1 MRRKYKWMN
10 LRPAV
15 RLLGRDD
22 GGAFSISKGLIC
34 MAKFCPNCGKQLKDT
49 DVFCTSCGKKFPQNA
64 QPIKPIKPIKPRVT
78 AEDELKAAR
87 DILCGIHLPDYSAA
101 LDHMNKAAKLGGH
114 DGTLEAI
121 VRMLGAIESL
131 QAVAL
136 GGKQGLAKPYG
147 NADTQKVPGQ
157 ANPSQ
162 PQQGGA
168 QPHGAQQGGPLP
180 IVGNHGAQQNAS
192 QQGGPLPTVGGHS
205 SQYGGTMPF
214 AGQQSRH
221 SGMSAGKAFAAGMAG
236 AVAGSVLTHA
246 LSGNS
251 SRAEA
256 SPSMHTTQHYMEPNS
271 YGDMGTGDNEYT
283 DLAGTD
289 GFSDGYDGGTDG
301 FSDGYDGSTDEFSDG
316 YDGSTDEFSEG

>member
-49 DVFCTSCGKKFPQNA
+49 DVFCTSCGKKFPQKA
-64 QPIKPIKPIKPRVT
+64 QPVKPRVT
-78 AEDELKAAR
+78 AEDELRAAR
-87 DILCGIHLPDYSAA
+87 DILCGMHLPDYSAA
-101 LDHMNKAAKLGGH
+101 LGHMDKAAKLGGH

-131 QAVAL
+131 QAVAQ
-136 GGKQGLAKPYG
+136 GDGLAKPHG
-147 NADTQKVPGQ
+147 NVPTQKMPGQ
-157 ANPSQ
+157 ASPSQ
-162 PQQGGA
+162 P
-168 QPHGAQQGGPLP
+168 QQGGPLP
-180 IVGNHGAQQNAS
+180 IVGNHGEHAAQQ
-192 QQGGPLPTVGGHS
+192 GCPLPTVGSHGT
-205 SQYGGTMPF
+205 QYGGAMPF
-214 AGQQSRH
+214 AGQQSRN

-256 SPSMHTTQHYMEPNS
+256 SPSMHTTRQYTEPDS
-271 YGDMGTGDNEYT
+271 YDASGADTYT

-289 GFSDGYDGGTDG
+289 GLSDGYDGSTDGLSDGYDGGTDEFSDGYDGGTDG
-301 FSDGYDGSTDEFSDG
+301 FSDGYDGSTD
-316 YDGSTDEFSEG
+316 

>member
-180 IVGNHGAQQNAS
+180 
-192 QQGGPLPTVGGHS
+192 TVGSHGT
-205 SQYGGTMPF
+205 QYGGAMPF
-214 AGQQSRH
+214 AGQQSRN

-256 SPSMHTTQHYMEPNS
+256 SPSMHTTRQYTEPDS
-271 YGDMGTGDNEYT
+271 YDASGADTYT

-289 GFSDGYDGGTDG
+289 GLSDGYDGRTDEISDCNETRTETLNDANESGTDQ
-301 FSDGYDGSTDEFSDG
+301 
-316 YDGSTDEFSEG
+316 